1 MVERQSFD
9 MMNSNMSEE
18 DDVRRTRGEEINS
31 DSSNSNSIE
40 DQRQK
45 RKRYHRHTPRQ
56 ILEMEAFFKEC
67 PHPDDR
73 QRKELSSELGMEP
86 LQVKFWF
93 QNKRTQ
99 MKTQH
104 EHQENTQLRTENEK
118 LRAENMRY
126 REALSNASCPTC
138 GGPTPL
144 SETSFHQHQL
154 RMENARLR
162 EEIDH
167 ISAIATNYVGKPF
180 ANSTEAPSS
189 STLASFK
196 RTYRPT
202 DLGRPVMDN
211 AGWDI
216 DGYRVMAIE
225 LAVAATEEVIR
236 IAQVGEPLWVPSMDR
251 NATLLNEDEY
261 LRSFS
266 RVFGLKLDGFK
277 CEASRESVVVA
288 MSAPNVIEILMDVE
302 KWSHVFSGVVSRA
315 KNMQVISSRVGE
327 NYNEALQVMNAE
339 FHVPSP
345 LVPTRESYFLRYC
358 KQQLGGDTWTV
369 ADVSLDG
376 LHSATPLVACR
387 RRPSGCVIQDMPNGY
402 SKVTWMEHVEVEDGG
417 VHNIYKPLITAGLA
431 FGAKRW
437 VAILDAHSHRLQKVA
452 AAKAPPR
459 DLTYL
464 EGRNS
469 ILQLGERMVTRFC
482 SGVNASSGNS
492 WTTLSGNGSE
502 NVRVMTR
509 NNMDDFSM
517 PFGLHLTIAISFWL
531 PIPPKKVFDFLRDPH
546 TRKAWDMLSNGGD
559 VEEMLHI
566 VSGKEVGNSVA
577 IYQAKSGTSRQTTLV
592 ESRTDPTASYVVYT
606 PVDMVSVNAV
616 LGGGDPNSVPLL
628 PSGFA
633 ILPDGPTGGQGRG
646 LAAEADSGGSL
657 LTVALQVL
665 VDPNPNA
672 KVSLG
677 SITVANNLISCTVD
691 KIKTALIPKSS

>member
-9 MMNSNMSEE
+9 MVNSNMSEE

-40 DQRQK
+40 DQRPK

-118 LRAENMRY
+118 LRAENLRY

-167 ISAIATNYVGKPF
+167 ISAVATNYVGKPF

-196 RTYRPT
+196 RTYRAM

-236 IAQVGEPLWVPSMDR
+236 IAQVGTVVGAEHGSHRYSVER
-251 NATLLNEDEY
+251 G
-261 LRSFS
+261 
-266 RVFGLKLDGFK
+266 RVL
-277 CEASRESVVVA
+277 E
-288 MSAPNVIEILMDVE
+288 E
-302 KWSHVFSGVVSRA
+302 KWSNVFSGVVSRA
-315 KNMQVISSRVGE
+315 KNMQVISSGVGE

-437 VAILDAHSHRLQKVA
+437 VAILDAHSQRLQNVA

-464 EGRNS
+464 GDDT
-469 ILQLGERMVTRFC
+469 TR
-482 SGVNASSGNS
+482 
-492 WTTLSGNGSE
+492 
-502 NVRVMTR
+502 
-509 NNMDDFSM
+509 
-517 PFGLHLTIAISFWL
+517 LTSF
-531 PIPPKKVFDFLRDPH
+531 
-546 TRKAWDMLSNGGD
+546 
-559 VEEMLHI
+559 
-566 VSGKEVGNSVA
+566 
-577 IYQAKSGTSRQTTLV
+577 Y
-592 ESRTDPTASYVVYT
+592 
-606 PVDMVSVNAV
+606 
-616 LGGGDPNSVPLL
+616 
-628 PSGFA
+628 
-633 ILPDGPTGGQGRG
+633 
-646 LAAEADSGGSL
+646 
-657 LTVALQVL
+657 
-665 VDPNPNA
+665 
-672 KVSLG
+672 
-677 SITVANNLISCTVD
+677 
-691 KIKTALIPKSS
+691 

>member
-1 MVERQSFD
+1 

-40 DQRQK
+40 DQRPK

-56 ILEMEAFFKEC
+56 IQEMEAFFKEC

-73 QRKELSSELGMEP
+73 QRKELSSELGMQP

-104 EHQENTQLRTENEK
+104 EHQENTQLRSENEK

-138 GGPTPL
+138 GGPTPMA
-144 SETSFHQHQL
+144 EASFHQHQL

-167 ISAIATNYVGKPF
+167 ISAVATNYVGRPF
-180 ANSTEAPSS
+180 ANPTEAPSA

-196 RTYRPT
+196 RTCRAT
-202 DLGRPVMDN
+202 DLGRPAMDN
-211 AGWDI
+211 AGQDV
-216 DGYRVMAIE
+216 DRYRLMAIE
-225 LAVAATEEVIR
+225 VAVAATEEVIR
-236 IAQVGEPLWVPSMDR
+236 IAQVGDPLWVPSMDR
-251 NATLLNEDEY
+251 NATLLNEEEY

-266 RVFGLKLDGFK
+266 RVFDLKLDGFK

-288 MSAPNVIEILMDVE
+288 MSAPKVIEILMDVE
-302 KWSHVFSGVVSRA
+302 KWSNVFSGVVSRA
-315 KNMQVISSRVGE
+315 KHMQLISSGVGE

-345 LVPTRESYFLRYC
+345 LVPTRESYFLRFC
-358 KQQLGGDTWTV
+358 KQHLTDDTWTV
-369 ADVSLDG
+369 VDVSLDG
-376 LHSATPLVACR
+376 LHSATPQLVACR

-437 VAILDAHSHRLQKVA
+437 VAILDAHSQRLQRA
-452 AAKAPPR
+452 AAPKA
-459 DLTYL
+459 DVTCLGDDTTQ
-464 EGRNS
+464 GWKS
-469 ILQLGERMVTRFC
+469 ILKLGERMVTRFC
-482 SGVNASSGNS
+482 SGVNASTGNS

-509 NNMDDFSM
+509 NNMDDLSM
-517 PFGLHLTIAISFWL
+517 PVGLHLTIATSFWL

-546 TRKAWDMLSNGGD
+546 TRNKWDMLSNGGD
-559 VEEMLHI
+559 VEEMMQI
-566 VSGKEVGNSVA
+566 VSGKEIGNSVA
-577 IYQAKSGTSRQTTLV
+577 IYQAKSATSRQTTLL
-592 ESRTDPTASYVVYT
+592 ESRTDPTASYVVYA
-606 PVDMVSVNAV
+606 PIDMVCLNAI
-616 LGGGDPNSVPLL
+616 LGGGDPSSIPLL

-633 ILPDGPTGGQGRG
+633 ILPDGPTGSQGRG
-646 LAAEADSGGSL
+646 MAAEADSGGSL

-665 VDPNPNA
+665 VDPSPNA

-691 KIKTALIPKSS
+691 KIKNALIPKSS